1 MNYGKANL
9 LDLLFIE
16 QLERDC
22 FPTEAFNIRL
32 IKNLLI
38 NPKSIVI
45 KAVTPSGKIVADI
58 IGITKKENRI
68 QAGRIFSLCVLEEY
82 RKKGITGR
90 LLRLLEE
97 EFYLNSIRRIFLE
110 VSARNLTA
118 QKFYQRHGYFTTS
131 SILPNFY
138 KDGSDAF
145 VMSKNLP

>member
-1 MNYGKANL
+1 MNYCKANL
-9 LDLLFIE
+9 TDLLSIKQME
-16 QLERDC
+16 KDC

-45 KAVTPSGKIVADI
+45 KAAMPSGKIVADI

-68 QAGRIFSLCVLEEY
+68 QVGRIFSLCVLEEY
-82 RKKGITGR
+82 RKKGIATR
-90 LLRLLEE
+90 LLKLLEE
-97 EFYLNSIRRIFLE
+97 EFYLNSIRKVFLE
-110 VSARNLTA
+110 VSAHNFIA

-131 SILPNFY
+131 SILTNFY
-138 KDGSDAF
+138 NDGSDAF